1 MGGRFLGAKDYANLL
16 ELAKKILLY
25 GFLVSLPLAGLGFLF
40 YNSIGELFSSNA
52 EVLETFASIFF
63 LVLVGLPFN
72 TMAFVYDGLY
82 KGMGEMK
89 FLRNVLLAAT
99 GLGFIPLLYFG
110 LEMGW
115 GIYSIWIAF
124 LGWMFIRGSAL
135 GIHFWK
141 RYRPLAQP
149 H

>member
-1 MGGRFLGAKDYANLL
+1 
-16 ELAKKILLY
+16 
-25 GFLVSLPLAGLGFLF
+25 
-40 YNSIGELFSSNA
+40 
-52 EVLETFASIFF
+52 
-63 LVLVGLPFN
+63 
-72 TMAFVYDGLY
+72 MAFVYDGLY
-82 KGMGEMK
+82 KGLGEMK

-99 GLGFIPLLYFG
+99 GLGFVPLLY
-110 LEMGW
+110 LRLYLDC

-141 RYRPLAQP
+141 KYRPLAQA